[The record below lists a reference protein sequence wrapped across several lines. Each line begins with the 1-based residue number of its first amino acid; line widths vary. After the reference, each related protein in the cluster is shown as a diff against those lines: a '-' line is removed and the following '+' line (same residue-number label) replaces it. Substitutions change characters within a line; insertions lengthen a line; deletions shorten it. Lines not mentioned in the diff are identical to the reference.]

1 MITRKHTI
9 AIRLNDRE
17 YQHLQKQVTH
27 IRLPREVI
35 IRKLILGLEI
45 IPLPCE
51 HHADLLRKL
60 AGACNNINQL
70 VRLENTFDTA
80 TQSQIQSLEDEI
92 NQIWEYVR
100 DWHLPRD
107 AARLFS
113 IDKQKNV
120 VCAIFALR
128 TALAGFAPVH

>member
-9 AIRLNDRE
+9 AIRFNDWE
-17 YQHLQKQVTH
+17 HQHLQKQVTL
-27 IRLPREVI
+27 IRLPRE
-35 IRKLILGLEI
+35 I
-45 IPLPCE
+45 IPLTCG

-60 AGACNNINQL
+60 ADACNNINQL
-70 VRLENTFDTA
+70 VGLANTFDTA
-80 TQSQIQSLEDEI
+80 TQSHVQRLEDEI